1 MKQEEQ
7 KILHERAKL
16 LSVSAS
22 SNEKPDD
29 QIAIVGFTLHPEKYA
44 FEVVNVSE
52 VLTMNE
58 LTPIPGTPAF
68 IMGVVNLRG
77 HIISVVNLKSFLGL
91 TEGGLT
97 QLNKIIVISDGK
109 MIFGVLADEITGFS
123 NFPSD
128 KLLEPP
134 VNLNGLLAEF
144 VKGTLSDGT
153 ILLNAS
159 RMLTSK
165 HLIIQD

>member
-1 MKQEEQ
+1 MKPEDQ
-7 KILHERAKL
+7 KILHQRAQL
-16 LSVSAS
+16 LAMADTKNHQS
-22 SNEKPDD
+22 EE
-29 QIAIVGFTLHPEKYA
+29 QIAIVGFSLHPEKYA

-77 HIISVVNLKSFLGL
+77 HIISVVNLKTFLGL
-91 TEGGLT
+91 AEGGLT

-123 NFPSD
+123 SFSAD

-134 VNLNGLLAEF
+134 VNLSGFLAEF
-144 VKGTLSDGT
+144 VKGTLTDGT
-153 ILLNAS
+153 ILLSAS
-159 RMLTSK
+159 RMLASK
-165 HLIIQD
+165 HLVIQD

>member
-16 LSVSAS
+16 LAVSD
-22 SNEKPDD
+22 SNRDISDE

-134 VNLNGLLAEF
+134 VNLPGLLAEF

-165 HLIIQD
+165 QLIIQD